1 MQYFTMPTPSR
12 RHVLA
17 GLTAAGAATALPGTA
32 LALTAN
38 SAEALI
44 DKVVAEINRII
55 GSGKSE
61 SAMIRDFKGVF
72 DRYGDNSYIAAY
84 AMGVDARRANSAQKA
99 AFSDAFGDYMAR
111 KYGKRFREFIGGTI
125 DVRGVRQVK
134 SWFEVDTRV
143 TLRGRAPFGVVFYV
157 SNRTGKDLFFN
168 MFIEGVN
175 LLLSERQEIGA
186 MLDRRGGNIDA
197 MINDLKSAG

>member
-1 MQYFTMPTPSR
+1 MRLMPQSR
-12 RHVLA
+12 RRVLA
-17 GLTAAGAATALPGTA
+17 GLTATGLVSALPVPA
-32 LALTAN
+32 LALNAG

-44 DKVVAEINRII
+44 DRVVADINRII
-55 GSGKSE
+55 NSGKSE
-61 SAMIRDFKGVF
+61 PAMIRDFKGVF

-84 AMGVDARRANSAQKA
+84 AMGVDARRATGAQKR
-99 AFSDAFGDYMAR
+99 AFSDAFGDYMSR
-111 KYGKRFREFIGGTI
+111 KYGKRFREFIGGVI

-134 SWFEVDTRV
+134 SWYEVVSTV
-143 TLRGRAPFGVVFYV
+143 TLRGRAPFEVVFYV
-157 SNRTGKDLFFN
+157 SDRSGKDLFFN

-197 MINDLKSAG
+197 MIADLRKAG